1 MDLDLLRLLPLLP
14 LPPVPLAS
22 EWDLPYIMVAF
33 MPLAIENDLRWLL
46 MVTGSGSLSMRCTGV
61 QETMARQQ
69 RSCRL
74 NTAGGGRWGDRR
86 SDLGKEGQRGS
97 NSATK

>member
-22 EWDLPYIMVAF
+22 EWDLPCVMVAF

-61 QETMARQQ
+61 RETMAWQQ

-74 NTAGGGRWGDRR
+74 NTRFSFQISMPCCMSTMRDSSVKDSRR
-86 SDLGKEGQRGS
+86 
-97 NSATK
+97 